1 MIIFSANNRKKLFT
15 ESEYGAK
22 ISVEKAGVDMEIGVS
37 SSCFYPALI
46 EESFEAVGRSGA
58 KTAEIFFNSACELE
72 GEYLKKLCRIR
83 EYYGIQVR
91 SIHPFTSA
99 FEPFMFFSNYE
110 RRTNDSIDFYKRY
123 FAAAN
128 MLGAQLVVLH
138 GGKSRKRYSPEL
150 YAENYLNLHNAARKE
165 GVFIAH
171 ENVNNCLCSDP
182 HYMKKVA
189 DLVGDDFKAVLDI
202 KQCRRTNQNEFEF
215 INLLGG
221 KIAQVHL
228 SDGTAEHDCL
238 APGAGE
244 YDFEK
249 LFKAL
254 KAHGYDKTAV
264 IELYRDNFKDENDII
279 NSLKYLQNTIGG
291 NI

>member
-1 MIIFSANNRKKLFT
+1 
-15 ESEYGAK
+15 
-22 ISVEKAGVDMEIGVS
+22 
-37 SSCFYPALI
+37 
-46 EESFEAVGRSGA
+46 
-58 KTAEIFFNSACELE
+58 
-72 GEYLKKLCRIR
+72 
-83 EYYGIQVR
+83 
-91 SIHPFTSA
+91 
-99 FEPFMFFSNYE
+99 
-110 RRTNDSIDFYKRY
+110 
-123 FAAAN
+123 
-128 MLGAQLVVLH
+128 
-138 GGKSRKRYSPEL
+138 
-150 YAENYLNLHNAARKE
+150 
-165 GVFIAH
+165 
-171 ENVNNCLCSDP
+171 
-182 HYMKKVA
+182 MKKVA

-238 APGAGE
+238 APGAGK
-244 YDFEK
+244 YDFGK

-291 NI
+291 NV

>member
-1 MIIFSANNRKKLFT
+1 MK
-15 ESEYGAK
+15 
-22 ISVEKAGVDMEIGVS
+22 KAGVDMEIGVS

-58 KTAEIFFNSACELE
+58 KAAEIFFNSACELE
-72 GEYLKKLCRIR
+72 GGYLKELCKIR
-83 EYYGIQVR
+83 EYYDIRVR

-99 FEPFMFFSNYE
+99 FEPFMFFSSYD
-110 RRTNDSIDFYKRY
+110 RRTNDSIEFYKRY
-123 FAAAN
+123 FNAAN
-128 MLGAQLVVLH
+128 ALGAELIVLH

-150 YAENYLNLHNAARKE
+150 YAENYLKLHNAAKKS

-202 KQCRRTNQNEFEF
+202 KQCRRTNQDEFEF
-215 INLLGG
+215 IDLLGD

-228 SDGTAEHDCL
+228 SDGKAEHDCL
-238 APGAGE
+238 APGKGD
-244 YDFEK
+244 YDFKK
-249 LFKAL
+249 LFDAL
-254 KAHGYDKTAV
+254 KAHGYDNTAV
-264 IELYRDNFKDENDII
+264 IELYRDNFGDEKDI
-279 NSLKYLQNTIGG
+279 NESLEYLQKIRKQ
-291 NI
+291 IK

>member
-1 MIIFSANNRKKLFT
+1 MIIFSANNRKKVFT
-15 ESEYGAK
+15 DGRYGAK
-22 ISVEKAGVDMEIGVS
+22 ISMKKAGVDMEIGVS

-46 EESFEAVGRSGA
+46 EESLEAVGRSGA
-58 KTAEIFFNSACELE
+58 KTAEIFFNSVCELD
-72 GEYLKKLCRIR
+72 GEYLKELCKIK
-83 EYYGIQVR
+83 EYYNIQVR
-91 SIHPFTSA
+91 SIHPFTSG
-99 FEPFMFFSNYE
+99 FEPFMFFTNYE
-110 RRTNDSIDFYKRY
+110 RRTNDSIDFCKRY

-128 MLGAQLVVLH
+128 ELGAELVVLH
-138 GGKSRKRYSPEL
+138 GGKSRKRYTPEL
-150 YAENYLNLHNAARKE
+150 YAENYLKLHNAARKE

-202 KQCRRTNQNEFEF
+202 KQCRRTGQSEFEF
-215 INLLGG
+215 IELLGD

-244 YDFEK
+244 YDFAR

-254 KAHGYDKTAV
+254 KAHGYDNTAV
-264 IELYRDNFKDENDII
+264 IELYRDNFNNENDIKT
-279 NSLKYLQNTIGG
+279 SLEYLQNIIG
-291 NI
+291 NNA

>member
-1 MIIFSANNRKKLFT
+1 
-15 ESEYGAK
+15 
-22 ISVEKAGVDMEIGVS
+22 MEIGVS
-37 SSCFYPALI
+37 SSCFYPELI
-46 EESFEAVGRSGA
+46 EKSLKAVGESGA
-58 KTAEIFFNSACELE
+58 KTGEIFFNSVCELG
-72 GEYLKKLCRIR
+72 GEFLKELCRIR
-83 EYYGIQVR
+83 EYYNIRIR
-91 SIHPFTSA
+91 SIHPFTSG
-99 FEPFMFFSNYE
+99 FEPFMFFTNYD

-128 MLGAQLVVLH
+128 ALGAELVVLH

-150 YAENYLNLHNAARKE
+150 YAENYLKLHNAARKE

-189 DLVGDDFKAVLDI
+189 DLIGDDFKAVLDI
-202 KQCRRTNQNEFEF
+202 KQCRRTGQSEFEF
-215 INLLGG
+215 INLLGD
-221 KIAQVHL
+221 KISQVHL
-228 SDGTAEHDCL
+228 SDGTKEHDCL

-254 KAHGYDKTAV
+254 KAHGYDNTAV
-264 IELYRDNFKDENDII
+264 IELYRDNFKDENDIKA
-279 NSLKYLQNTIGG
+279 SLEYLQNVIG
-291 NI
+291 NNA